1 MTLLELLS
9 EQTHNFYRGTVRV
22 TFDESLSTMDVAEM
36 IRGIETVTIVTNAG
50 TAEGRELAMYTVKV
64 RTTMGPNDAFK
75 FVRRQALAMNGI
87 RKFEIGT
94 KTIEKIAG

>member
-1 MTLLELLS
+1 MKLTELLN
-9 EQTHNFYRGTVRV
+9 EATHNFYRGLVRI
-22 TFDESLSTMDVAEM
+22 TFDDALSTMDVAEM

-50 TAEGRELAMYTVKV
+50 TAEGREMAMYTVKV

-75 FVRRQALAMNGI
+75 FVRRQALAMEGI
-87 RKFEIGT
+87 KKFEIGT

>member
-1 MTLLELLS
+1 MKLTELLN
-9 EQTHNFYRGTVRV
+9 EATHNFYRGLVRI
-22 TFDESLSTMDVAEM
+22 TFDDSLSTMDVAEM

-50 TAEGRELAMYTVKV
+50 TAEGREMAMYTVKV

-75 FVRRQALAMNGI
+75 FVRRQALAMEGI